1 MKIGK
6 LFLAGVITLGL
17 GLTACNNDTPE
28 VQQEKG
34 GILTVSVTP
43 ISEPGAGTRIAGDI
57 NAAALAT
64 AESAVKRYEVWVF
77 NTNGNL
83 EKYHQQADAANA
95 QILGLT
101 VGTKEVVVVANANLG
116 TQPNKAALLA
126 KTNTLSQSIE
136 GGMVMTMEPTQITL
150 DPCNAEH
157 SNCNTLTAKVKR
169 VNARVAVVGVST
181 SFAAEAPYKRF
192 ELAEV
197 AMFNVRQT
205 SNIFGTPSLL
215 SATSKFLFGSAYPS
229 PENSYVAASEGIEDA
244 TLLEILTPALNVTGT
259 PLDAANSKYFYVHE
273 NNATAKKETFVVLK
287 GKLYDAAEDG
297 NVYLLPGV
305 HTDSEGFTYYKVY
318 VNKTMV
324 GYTYTGDEVAHDGT
338 VIRNTQY
345 NITIDLTKAGNPT
358 IDEPAEACLKVTVS
372 VVPWVVVN
380 QNVSW

>member
-6 LFLAGVITLGL
+6 LFLASVITLGL

-43 ISEPGAGTRIAGDI
+43 ISEPGAGTRLAGDI
-57 NAAALAT
+57 ADVALAT
-64 AESAVKRYEVWVF
+64 AESAVNGYEVWVF

-83 EKYHQQADAANA
+83 EKYHQQADANSA

-101 VGTKEVVVVANANLG
+101 VGAKEVVVVANGNLG
-116 TQPNKAALLA
+116 TQPTKAALLA
-126 KTNTLSQSIE
+126 KTNTLSQNID
-136 GGMVMTMEPTQITL
+136 GGMLMTAEPATITL
-150 DPCNAEH
+150 TKCSADY
-157 SNCNTLTAKVKR
+157 SDCNTLDAQVKR

-181 SFAAEAPYKRF
+181 HFAAEAPYKRF

-205 SNIFGTPSLL
+205 SNIFGASLL
-215 SATSKFLFGSAYPS
+215 NTTSKFLFGGAYPS
-229 PENSYVAASEGIEDA
+229 PENSYVAAPEGIEDA
-244 TLLEILTPALNVTGT
+244 TLLEILTPVLNVTGT

-273 NNATAKKETFVVLK
+273 NDATAKKETFVVLK
-287 GKLYDAAEDG
+287 GKLYDAAEGG

-305 HTDSEGFTYYKVY
+305 HTDPQGFTYYKVY
-318 VNKTMV
+318 VNKTMD

-358 IDEPAEACLKVTVS
+358 IDEPAEACLNVTVS

>member
-57 NAAALAT
+57 NYAALAT
-64 AESAVKRYEVWVF
+64 AESAVNGYEVWVF

-83 EKYHQQADAANA
+83 EKYHQQADAKPA

-101 VGTKEVVVVANANLG
+101 VGAKEVVVVANGNLG
-116 TQPNKAALLA
+116 TQPTKATLLA
-126 KTNTLSQSIE
+126 KTNMLSQNIAN
-136 GGMVMTMEPTQITL
+136 GMLMTAEPATITL
-150 DPCNAEH
+150 TECSADY
-157 SNCNTLTAKVKR
+157 SDCNTLDAQVKR

-181 SFAAEAPYKRF
+181 SFAVEAPYKRF

-205 SNIFGTPSLL
+205 SNIFGDSLL
-215 SATSKFLFGSAYPS
+215 NATSKFLFGGAYPS
-229 PENSYVAASEGIEDA
+229 RENSYVAALEGIENA
-244 TLLEILTPALNVTGT
+244 TLLEKLDPVLNVTGT
-259 PLDAANSKYFYVHE
+259 SLDAANSKYFYVHE

-287 GKLYDAAEDG
+287 GKLYDAATGG
-297 NVYLLPGV
+297 NVYELPGV
-305 HTDSEGFTYYKVY
+305 HTDPAGFTYYKVY
-318 VNKTMV
+318 VNKTMD

>member
-6 LFLAGVITLGL
+6 LFLASVITLGL

-57 NAAALAT
+57 NDAALAT
-64 AESAVKRYEVWVF
+64 DESAVNGYEVWVF

-83 EKYHQQADAANA
+83 EKYHQQADANPA

-101 VGTKEVVVVANANLG
+101 VGAKEVVVVANGNLG
-116 TQPNKAALLA
+116 TQPTKAALLA
-126 KTNTLSQSIE
+126 KTNTLSQNID
-136 GGMVMTMEPTQITL
+136 GGMLMTAEPAQITL
-150 DPCNAEH
+150 TECSADY
-157 SNCNTLTAKVKR
+157 SDCNTLAAEVKR

-181 SFAAEAPYKRF
+181 SFADDAPYNKF

-205 SNIFGTPSLL
+205 SNIFGASLL
-215 SATSKFLFGSAYPS
+215 NATSAFLFGSAYPS
-229 PENSYVAASEGIEDA
+229 PDNSYVVGTEDA
-244 TLLEILTPALNVTGT
+244 SLLETTNLPLDVTTT
-259 PLDAANSKYFYVHE
+259 PLTAAQSKYFYVHE
-273 NNATAKKETFVVLK
+273 NDATAGQETFVVLK
-287 GKLYDAAEDG
+287 GKLYQPDG
-297 NVYLLPGV
+297 QEYLLPGV
-305 HTDSEGFTYYKVY
+305 HTDPQGFTYYKVY
-318 VNKTMV
+318 VNKTMD

-358 IDEPAEACLKVTVS
+358 IDEPAEACLDVTVS

>member
-57 NAAALAT
+57 NAVALAT
-64 AESAVKRYEVWVF
+64 AESAVKGYEVWVF

-157 SNCNTLTAKVKR
+157 SNCNTLTAEVKR
-169 VNARVAVVGVST
+169 VNARVAVVGVKT
-181 SFAAEAPYKRF
+181 TFANDALYKKF

-205 SNIFGTPSLL
+205 SNIFGASLL
-215 SATSKFLFGSAYPS
+215 NATSAFLFGSAYPS
-229 PENSYVAASEGIEDA
+229 PDNSYVVGTVEP
-244 TLLEILTPALNVTGT
+244 TLLETTGL
-259 PLDAANSKYFYVHE
+259 PLDVTTTELTAAQSKYFYVHE
-273 NNATAKKETFVVLK
+273 NDATAKQETFLVLK
-287 GKLYDAAEDG
+287 GKLYDENG
-297 NVYLLPGV
+297 VVYELPGV
-305 HTDSEGFTYYKVY
+305 HTDAQGFTYYKVY
-318 VNKTMV
+318 VNATAD
-324 GYTYTGDEVAHDGT
+324 GYTYTGADVDHDGT

-358 IDEPAEACLKVTVS
+358 IDEPAEACLVVTVS

>member
-43 ISEPGAGTRIAGDI
+43 ISEPGAGTRIAGNI
-57 NAAALAT
+57 NDAALAT
-64 AESAVKRYEVWVF
+64 AESAVNGYEVWVF

-83 EKYHQQADAANA
+83 EKYHQQADANSA

-101 VGTKEVVVVANANLG
+101 VGAKEVVVVANGNLG
-116 TQPNKAALLA
+116 TQPTKAALLA
-126 KTNTLSQSIE
+126 KTNTLSQNID
-136 GGMVMTMEPTQITL
+136 GGMLMTAEPAQITL
-150 DPCNAEH
+150 TECKADH
-157 SNCNTLTAKVKR
+157 SDCNTLAAEVKR

-205 SNIFGTPSLL
+205 SNIFGASLL
-215 SATSKFLFGSAYPS
+215 NATSKFLFGSAYPS
-229 PENSYVAASEGIEDA
+229 PENSYVAAPEGIKDA
-244 TLLEILTPALNVTGT
+244 TLLEILDPVLNVKGT

-273 NNATAKKETFVVLK
+273 NDSTAKKETFVVLK
-287 GKLYDAAEDG
+287 GKLYDAAEGG

-305 HTDSEGFTYYKVY
+305 HTDSDGFTYYKVY
-318 VNKTMV
+318 VNKTMD

>member
-6 LFLAGVITLGL
+6 LFLAGVVALGL

-28 VQQEKG
+28 VQKEG
-34 GILTVSVTP
+34 GILTVSVIP
-43 ISEPGAGTRIAGDI
+43 VSEPGGQTRIAGDI

-64 AESAVKRYEVWVF
+64 AESAVKGYEVWVF

-126 KTNTLSQSIE
+126 KTNTLSQSID

-157 SNCNTLTAKVKR
+157 SDCNTLTAEVKR
-169 VNARVAVVGVST
+169 VNARVAVVGVKT
-181 SFAAEAPYKRF
+181 SFADDAPYKKF

-205 SNIFGTPSLL
+205 SNIFGASLL
-215 SATSKFLFGSAYPS
+215 NATSAFLFGSAYPS
-229 PENSYVAASEGIEDA
+229 PDNSYVVGTVEP
-244 TLLEILTPALNVTGT
+244 TLLETTGL
-259 PLDAANSKYFYVHE
+259 PLDVTTTELTAAQSKYFYVHE
-273 NNATAKKETFVVLK
+273 NDATTAKQETFLVLK
-287 GKLYDAAEDG
+287 GKLYDENG
-297 NVYLLPGV
+297 VVYELPGV
-305 HTDSEGFTYYKVY
+305 HTDAQGFTYYKVY
-318 VNKTMV
+318 VNALMD
-324 GYTYTGDEVAHDGT
+324 GYTYNEGHTADGT

>member
-43 ISEPGAGTRIAGDI
+43 ISEPGAGTRIAGNI
-57 NAAALAT
+57 NDAALAT
-64 AESAVKRYEVWVF
+64 AESVVKGYEVWIF

-83 EKYHQQADAANA
+83 EKYQAFANSDPG

-101 VGTKEVVVVANANLG
+101 VGEKEVVVVANGNLG
-116 TQPNKAALLA
+116 TQPTKAALLA
-126 KTNTLSQSIE
+126 KTNTLSQNID
-136 GGMVMTMEPTQITL
+136 GGMLMTAEPATITL
-150 DPCNAEH
+150 TKCSADYSDCNKLNAQ
-157 SNCNTLTAKVKR
+157 VKR

-205 SNIFGTPSLL
+205 SNIFGTTSLL
-215 SATSKFLFGSAYPS
+215 SATSKFLFGSKYLS
-229 PENSYVAASEGIEDA
+229 PENSYVAATEGIEDA

-287 GKLYDAAEDG
+287 GKLYDAAEGG

-318 VNKTMV
+318 VNKTMD